1 MSKQTFESAMKQLED
16 IVKELEA
23 GELSLE
29 SALKKFEEGVQ
40 LSRFCSN
47 KLDDAEKRIT
57 ILLQDSKGK
66 VEEVPLEKYHV

>member
-16 IVKELEA
+16 IVKELET

-40 LSRFCSN
+40 LSRFCSS

-57 ILLQDSKGK
+57 ILTQDSKGK
-66 VEEVPLEKYHV
+66 VDEVPF

>member
-40 LSRFCSN
+40 LSRFCSS

-57 ILLQDSKGK
+57 ILIQDSKGK
-66 VEEVPLEKYHV
+66 VDEVPLEKHHV